1 MFPAVEREIGTIR
14 LSEVLRGIIAQRLLP
29 RKDEGGRV
37 VAVEVLTTTA
47 PARAILRDPERL
59 GALRVVMMEGEEDGM
74 QAFEQHAS
82 RLLEEGVISQ
92 EAAVAL
98 GVTGGPPR
106 K

>member
-1 MFPAVEREIGTIR
+1 
-14 LSEVLRGIIAQRLLP
+14 
-29 RKDEGGRV
+29 
-37 VAVEVLTTTA
+37 
-47 PARAILRDPERL
+47 
-59 GALRVVMMEGEEDGM
+59 M